1 MDLSGE
7 TRLARGLAFLA
18 ILLTTSEASADGQA
32 SYLKHCSLCHQA
44 DAQGIPG
51 TFPRLMGRVGQIGSS
66 AEGAAFMAQAI
77 LWGMSG
83 TITVDDVPLTGVM
96 PGVPHVSD
104 EEILSIVEYLA
115 TEGGTVKNTT
125 MVNLETIKAARAGGR
140 IPQAAT
146 NARRQE
152 LFAAGIIK

>member
-1 MDLSGE
+1 MKHVV
-7 TRLARGLAFLA
+7 FLA
-18 ILLTTSEASADGQA
+18 ALLSASPALADGKA
-32 SYLKHCSLCHQA
+32 SYIKHCSLCHQA

-51 TFPRLMGRVGQIGSS
+51 TFPRLMGRVGQIGAT

-104 EEILSIVEYLA
+104 EEILSIVDYLA
-115 TEGGTVKNTT
+115 TEDGAVKNATVFT
-125 MVNLETIKAARAGGR
+125 LDTVKAARAAGR
-140 IPQAAT
+140 VPQAAT

-152 LFAAGIIK
+152 LFASGVIK

>member
-1 MDLSGE
+1 MKY
-7 TRLARGLAFLA
+7 LAFLA
-18 ILLTTSEASADGQA
+18 ALFAASNAFADGQA

-83 TITVDDVPLTGVM
+83 SITVDDVPLTGVM

-104 EEILSIVEYLA
+104 EEILSIVDYLA
-115 TEGGTVKNTT
+115 TEGGTVKNATT
-125 MVNLETIKAARAGGR
+125 LNLETIKAARAAGR
-140 IPQAAT
+140 VPQAAT
-146 NARRQE
+146 HARRQE
-152 LFAAGIIK
+152 LFAAGLIK

>member
-1 MDLSGE
+1 M
-7 TRLARGLAFLA
+7 AFIAVLFGA
-18 ILLTTSEASADGQA
+18 SEASADGQA

-115 TEGGTVKNTT
+115 TEGGTVKNAT

-152 LFAAGIIK
+152 LSAAGIIK